1 LQSIGLESKQLEP
14 YKHEDPKSLW
24 AAVLGN
30 LQLHVSR
37 DCFDTWLS
45 KTSFLSLEEDILTIG
60 APNAFVAEMLEQRLS
75 GIVLNYVQK
84 LAGSELSLRVEVVGA
99 ASAPIPEVITHKD
112 DLVTSKGF
120 SGRLFHKF
128 TFSDFV
134 VGPSNELA
142 HAAAMAV
149 ATSPADKYNPL
160 VIYSSVGLG
169 KTHLLHAIG
178 HNITALGMS
187 PVYVTTEEFTN
198 QYISAIR
205 AGTTEEFR
213 FQYRHADVLLIDD
226 IQFLSGKEQTQ
237 EGFFHTFNA
246 LHLAGKQI
254 VVASDRPIQ
263 ELSILE
269 KRITS
274 RLAGGLVV
282 DLQPPSRET
291 RVAILQ
297 SKLNRLNKSD
307 FVSGD
312 MLDLIAS
319 RAPTNIREL
328 EGCLNRIVA
337 YADLVNHEIN
347 LDIVSQ
353 LIPDTIDPQ
362 AHLTVT
368 AKMVLDLISKHFNIE
383 NAALCGRTRSSQL
396 TNARHMAMYLLRH
409 EAKMGFKEI
418 GKSLGDRDH
427 STVINACHKID
438 SMISRSASFQ
448 NRVQFLRKSLR

>member
-1 LQSIGLESKQLEP
+1 MQSIKLEPNQLES
-14 YKHEDPKSLW
+14 YKREDPKSLW
-24 AAVLGN
+24 AAALGG

-45 KTSFLSLEEDILTIG
+45 KTSFISLENNILTIG
-60 APNAFVAEMLEQRLS
+60 APNAFVAEMLKQRLS
-75 GIVLNYVQK
+75 GLVLNYVQK
-84 LAGSELSLRVEVVGA
+84 LAGSELSLNVEVTGTVQN
-99 ASAPIPEVITHKD
+99 SAPETLIQKD
-112 DLVTSKGF
+112 GSSGSKVF
-120 SGRLFHKF
+120 SNGLFHRF

-178 HNITALGMS
+178 HNITKLGMS
-187 PVYVTTEEFTN
+187 PIYITTEEFTN

-205 AGTTEEFR
+205 SGTTEEFR

-246 LHLAGKQI
+246 LYLAGKQI

-263 ELSILE
+263 ELNILE
-269 KRITS
+269 ERISS

-282 DLQPPSRET
+282 DLQPPSTET
-291 RVAILQ
+291 RLAILK
-297 SKLNRLNKSD
+297 SKLVNLNKSEL
-307 FVSGD
+307 VSD
-312 MLDLIAS
+312 EILDLIAS
-319 RAPTNIREL
+319 RASTNIREL
-328 EGCLNRIVA
+328 EGYLNRIIA
-337 YADLVNHEIN
+337 YADLVDQEIN
-347 LDIVSQ
+347 IDTVSQ
-353 LIPDTIDPQ
+353 LIRNTTE
-362 AHLTVT
+362 LKESVTVT
-368 AKMVLDLISKHFNIE
+368 AKMVLDLISKHFDVE
-383 NAALCGRTRSSQL
+383 NADICGRSRSSRL
-396 TNARHMAMYLLRH
+396 TSARHMAMYLLRH

-418 GKSLGDRDH
+418 GKLLGGRDH
-427 STVINACHKID
+427 STIINACQKTDSTISID
-438 SMISRSASFQ
+438 SSLY
-448 NRVQFLRKSLR
+448 NKVQILQKALR

>member
-1 LQSIGLESKQLEP
+1 MQSIKLESKELQP

-24 AAVLGN
+24 AAVLGS
-30 LQLHVSR
+30 LQLHVSK

-45 KTSFLSLEEDILTIG
+45 KTSFVSLKAGVLTIG

-84 LAGSELSLRVEVVGA
+84 LAGSELRLNVEVVGA
-99 ASAPIPEVITHKD
+99 ASATVSETIVQKD
-112 DLVTSKGF
+112 KPFTSKAFAHG
-120 SGRLFHKF
+120 LFHKF

-149 ATSPADKYNPL
+149 ATSPANKYNPL
-160 VIYSSVGLG
+160 LIYSSVGLG

-178 HNITALGMS
+178 HNIATLGLS

-205 AGTTEEFR
+205 SGTTEEFR

-263 ELSILE
+263 ELNILE
-269 KRITS
+269 KRISS

-282 DLQPPSRET
+282 DLQPPSIET
-291 RVAILQ
+291 RLAILK
-297 SKLNRLNKSD
+297 SKLRRLNKD
-307 FVSGD
+307 DLVSGEI
-312 MLDLIAS
+312 LDLIAN
-319 RAPTNIREL
+319 RASTNIREL
-328 EGCLNRIVA
+328 EGCLNRIIA
-337 YADLVNHEIN
+337 YADLVNQEIS
-347 LDIVSQ
+347 LEIVSQ
-353 LIPDTIDPQ
+353 LIPNTTELQ
-362 AHLTVT
+362 ESVTVT
-368 AKMVLDLISKHFNIE
+368 AKMVLDLISKHFDVDNSDI
-383 NAALCGRTRSSQL
+383 CGRNRNYRL
-396 TNARHMAMYLLRH
+396 TKARHMAMYLLRK

-418 GKSLGDRDH
+418 GMSLGGRDH
-427 STVINACHKID
+427 STVINACQKV
-438 SMISRSASFQ
+438 SAMISNDSSFR
-448 NRVQFLRKSLR
+448 NKVQVLRKSLR

>member
-1 LQSIGLESKQLEP
+1 MQSIKLETKELQP
-14 YKHEDPKSLW
+14 NKHESPKSLW
-24 AAVLGN
+24 QAVLGN

-45 KTSFLSLEEDILTIG
+45 KTTFVGLEDNVLTIG
-60 APNAFVAEMLEQRLS
+60 APNAFVAEMLDQRLS

-84 LAGSELSLRVEVVGA
+84 LAGPQIRLKISVIGASVMPVSEVSETKQKPFV
-99 ASAPIPEVITHKD
+99 SKTF
-112 DLVTSKGF
+112 TS
-120 SGRLFHKF
+120 RLFHKF
-128 TFSDFV
+128 TFSEFV

-149 ATSPADKYNPL
+149 ATGPAEKYNPL

-178 HNITALGMS
+178 HNVTTLGLN

-205 AGTTEEFR
+205 SGTTEEFR
-213 FQYRHADVLLIDD
+213 FQYRNTDVLLIDD

-254 VVASDRPIQ
+254 VVASDRPLQ

-269 KRITS
+269 KRIRS

-282 DLQPPSRET
+282 DLQPPSIET
-291 RVAILQ
+291 KLAILK
-297 SKLNRLNKSD
+297 SKLNRLKKSGA
-307 FVSGD
+307 VSEEI
-312 MLDLIAS
+312 LALIAS
-319 RAPTNIREL
+319 RASANIREL
-328 EGCLNRIVA
+328 EGYLNRIIA
-337 YADLVNHEIN
+337 YGDLVNQEVNI
-347 LDIVSQ
+347 DIAST
-353 LIPDTIDPQ
+353 LIPNTRHPSSTGP
-362 AHLTVT
+362 LTPKT
-368 AKMVLDLISKHFNIE
+368 TLALISKHFNVE
-383 NAALCGRTRSSQL
+383 KSELCGRSRSSRL
-396 TNARHMAMYLLRH
+396 TKARHIAMYLLRE

-418 GKSLGDRDH
+418 GDLLGHRDH
-427 STVINACHKID
+427 STIISACQKVG
-438 SMISRSASFQ
+438 SMISDDNSIHDE
-448 NRVQFLRKSLR
+448 VQLLRNNLR

>member
-1 LQSIGLESKQLEP
+1 LQSIKLESKELRP
-14 YKHEDPKSLW
+14 DKHEDPESLW
-24 AAVLGN
+24 QAVLGS
-30 LQLHVSR
+30 LELHVSR

-45 KTSFLSLEEDILTIG
+45 KTTFISLVNDVLTIG

-84 LAGSELSLRVEVVGA
+84 LAGSDLSLKVEVVGA
-99 ASAPIPEVITHKD
+99 ATVPTSDVSPTNQKSYV
-112 DLVTSKGF
+112 SKGF
-120 SGRLFHKF
+120 THGLFHKF

-149 ATSPADKYNPL
+149 ATNPANKFNPL
-160 VIYSSVGLG
+160 IIYSSVGLG

-178 HNITALGMS
+178 HNVATLGLS

-205 AGTTEEFR
+205 SGTTEEFR
-213 FQYRHADVLLIDD
+213 FRYRNTDVLLIDD

-263 ELSILE
+263 ELTTLE
-269 KRITS
+269 KRIRS

-282 DLQPPSRET
+282 DLQPPSIET
-291 RVAILQ
+291 RLAILK
-297 SKLNRLNKSD
+297 SKVSRLKSARA
-307 FVSGD
+307 VSD
-312 MLDLIAS
+312 EILDLIARRSS
-319 RAPTNIREL
+319 RNIREL
-328 EGCLNRIVA
+328 EGYLNRIIA
-337 YADLVNHEIN
+337 YGDLVNHEITM
-347 LDIVSQ
+347 DIVST
-353 LIPDTIDPQ
+353 LIPDVEQLEVSVLITP
-362 AHLTVT
+362 
-368 AKMVLDLISKHFNIE
+368 KMILDLISKHFNVE
-383 NAALCGRTRSSQL
+383 KAELCGRSRNSRL

-418 GKSLGDRDH
+418 GQSLGGRDH
-427 STVINACHKID
+427 STVINACQKMN
-438 SMISRSASFQ
+438 SMISNNNSTHHDFQ
-448 NRVQFLRKSLR
+448 LLRNSLR

>member
-1 LQSIGLESKQLEP
+1 
-14 YKHEDPKSLW
+14 
-24 AAVLGN
+24 
-30 LQLHVSR
+30 
-37 DCFDTWLS
+37 
-45 KTSFLSLEEDILTIG
+45 
-60 APNAFVAEMLEQRLS
+60 M
-75 GIVLNYVQK
+75 
-84 LAGSELSLRVEVVGA
+84 
-99 ASAPIPEVITHKD
+99 
-112 DLVTSKGF
+112 
-120 SGRLFHKF
+120 
-128 TFSDFV
+128 
-134 VGPSNELA
+134 
-142 HAAAMAV
+142 
-149 ATSPADKYNPL
+149 
-160 VIYSSVGLG
+160 
-169 KTHLLHAIG
+169 
-178 HNITALGMS
+178 
-187 PVYVTTEEFTN
+187 
-198 QYISAIR
+198 
-205 AGTTEEFR
+205 
-213 FQYRHADVLLIDD
+213 
-226 IQFLSGKEQTQ
+226 
-237 EGFFHTFNA
+237 
-246 LHLAGKQI
+246 
-254 VVASDRPIQ
+254 
-263 ELSILE
+263 E